1 MTASDSGNPVTISE
15 PNNNQAVIFD
25 KIARTVAGRISII
38 ATELQ
43 DQEKSAS
50 EQPKEPQSVNT
61 T

>member
-1 MTASDSGNPVTISE
+1 MIASDSGKPVTISE
-15 PNNNQAVIFD
+15 PNNNQAITFD

-38 ATELQ
+38 ASELQ
-43 DQEKSAS
+43 DQEKSPN

>member
-1 MTASDSGNPVTISE
+1 MTASDTGNPVTISE
-15 PNNNQAVIFD
+15 PNNNQALIFD

-50 EQPKEPQSVNT
+50 EQPKETQSVNT